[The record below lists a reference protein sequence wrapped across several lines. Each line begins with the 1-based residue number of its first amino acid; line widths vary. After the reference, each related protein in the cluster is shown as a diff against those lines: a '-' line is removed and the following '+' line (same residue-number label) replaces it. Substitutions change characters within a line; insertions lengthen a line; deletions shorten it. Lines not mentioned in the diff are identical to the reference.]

1 VELKNT
7 GSRKKK
13 CDPLYTM
20 KFAYTIL
27 YVRDVGRSLAFYESA
42 FGLQR
47 RFLHESGMY
56 GELETG
62 STTLAFAAEAIAQ
75 ANLAGG
81 FQAADPSRPP
91 AASEIAFATPDV
103 QSAFERAIGAGAVSA
118 AAPETK
124 PWGQTVAYIRDPD
137 GHLVELCTPMS

>member
-1 VELKNT
+1 
-7 GSRKKK
+7 
-13 CDPLYTM
+13 M

-62 STTLAFAAEAIAQ
+62 GTTLAFAAEVVAQ
-75 ANLAGG
+75 SNLASG
-81 FQAADPSRPP
+81 FQAADLSKPP
-91 AASEIAFATPDV
+91 AASEVAFATPDV
-103 QSAFERAIGAGAVSA
+103 EKAFERATSAGAVSA
-118 AAPETK
+118 APPKTK
-124 PWGQTVAYIRDPD
+124 PWGQTVAYVRDLD
-137 GHLVELCTPMS
+137 GHLIELCTPIS

>member
-1 VELKNT
+1 
-7 GSRKKK
+7 
-13 CDPLYTM
+13 M

-27 YVRDVGRSLAFYESA
+27 YVRDVGRSLDFYESA

-62 STTLAFAAEAIAQ
+62 GTTMAFAAEAVAQ
-75 ANLAGG
+75 SNLAGG
-81 FQAADPSRPP
+81 FQSADPSRPP
-91 AASEIAFATPDV
+91 AAFEVAFATPDV
-103 QSAFERAIGAGAVSA
+103 QSAFERATRAGAMSA
-118 AAPETK
+118 AEPKTK
-124 PWGQTVAYIRDPD
+124 PWGQIVAYVRDPD